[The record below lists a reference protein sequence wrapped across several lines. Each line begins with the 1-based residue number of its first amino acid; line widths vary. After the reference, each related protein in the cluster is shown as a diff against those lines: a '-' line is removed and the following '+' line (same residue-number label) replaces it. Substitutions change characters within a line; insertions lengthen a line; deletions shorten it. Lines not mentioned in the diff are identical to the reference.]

1 MDPRPY
7 FQQVADELAARIKA
21 GKLKCGDKLPSEA
34 ELMEEFDV
42 ARGTARRAVQELRDR
57 GLVVTFAARGTYVC

>member
-7 FQQVADELAARIKA
+7 FQQVADAIQARIKA
-21 GKLKCGDKLPSEA
+21 GKLKRGDKLPSEA

-57 GLVVTFAARGTYVC
+57 GLVATFPARGSYVT